1 MRDLKWQI
9 LGLLSPGMEKEP
21 MLTFSM
27 ATPPSSSN
35 TGLILQLKRVEK
47 TAL

>member
-1 MRDLKWQI
+1 
-9 LGLLSPGMEKEP
+9 
-21 MLTFSM
+21 M
-27 ATPPSSSN
+27 ADTGPVVTLDGKRANANFFHGNPPSSSN